1 MFILL
6 CAITHVIHI
15 KLVYMFVSVYKHVM
29 KCQISN
35 VDVVTTTPWRVRLF
49 KYDDRKLDLPASN

>member
-29 KCQISN
+29 RCQISN
-35 VDVVTTTPWRVRLF
+35 VDVVTGGSQLGSMCACIVLMLKR
-49 KYDDRKLDLPASN
+49 